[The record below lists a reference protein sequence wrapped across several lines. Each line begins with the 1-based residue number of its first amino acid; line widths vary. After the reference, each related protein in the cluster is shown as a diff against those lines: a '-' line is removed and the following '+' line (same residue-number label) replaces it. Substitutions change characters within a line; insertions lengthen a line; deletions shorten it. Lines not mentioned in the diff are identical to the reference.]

1 MSQSESTEAGQ
12 AKEVQERDEIDE
24 LLMRAILS
32 ALAAGDLLVNEREGD
47 LQVGSKGAPTDV
59 VTIMDRKAES
69 LLVDHLLTGRE
80 DDGIL
85 GEEGAS
91 RAGTSG
97 VRWIVD
103 PIDGTV
109 NYMYRL
115 PEWAVSI
122 AAELNGEIVA
132 GVVHAPAL
140 GETYVAG
147 KGKGAALHKQG
158 VQRKLT
164 VNPAPT
170 MDRALVATGFG
181 YDVQRRK
188 AQARVAAEVI
198 PQVRDIRRAG
208 SASVDICSL
217 AAGRVDAFYERGLN
231 TWDHAA
237 AGLIAQEAGA
247 TIGGLNGE
255 APGESFYL
263 AAPEPLFSDL
273 SELLTRLNAASD

>member
-1 MSQSESTEAGQ
+1 MSSDEQL
-12 AKEVQERDEIDE
+12 ERDFIDE

-32 ALAAGDLLVNEREGD
+32 ALAAGDMLVNERAGD
-47 LQVGSKGAPTDV
+47 LEIDSKGAPTDV
-59 VTIMDRKAES
+59 VTVMDRRSEE
-69 LLVDHLLTGRE
+69 LLADHLLSGRE
-80 DDGIL
+80 SDGIL

-91 RAGTSG
+91 VDGTSG

-122 AAELNGEIVA
+122 AAELDGEVVA
-132 GVVHAPAL
+132 GVVHAQAL
-140 GETYVAG
+140 GETFVAG

-158 VQRKLT
+158 VQRKLV
-164 VNPAPT
+164 VNQAPS

-181 YDVQRRK
+181 YDVGRRK
-188 AQARVAAEVI
+188 KQASVVAEVI

-208 SASVDICSL
+208 AASVDICSL
-217 AAGRVDAFYERGLN
+217 AAGRVDAYYERGLKP
-231 TWDHAA
+231 WDHAA

-247 TIGGLNGE
+247 TIGGLDGQPAGE
-255 APGESFYL
+255 DFYL

-273 SELLTRLNAASD
+273 SELLARLDAASD

>member
-1 MSQSESTEAGQ
+1 MGSEEPL
-12 AKEVQERDEIDE
+12 ERDFIDE

-32 ALAAGDLLVNEREGD
+32 ALAAGDMLVNERAGD
-47 LQVGSKGAPTDV
+47 LEVDSKGAPTDI
-59 VTIMDRKAES
+59 VTVMDRRSEE
-69 LLVDHLLTGRE
+69 LLADHLLSGRE
-80 DDGIL
+80 SDGIV

-91 RAGTSG
+91 VEGTSG

-122 AAELNGEIVA
+122 AAELDGEVVA

-140 GETYVAG
+140 GETFVAG

-158 VQRKLT
+158 VQRKLV
-164 VNPAPT
+164 VNQAPS

-181 YDVQRRK
+181 YDVGRRTK
-188 AQARVAAEVI
+188 QAEVVSQVI
-198 PQVRDIRRAG
+198 PRVRDIRRAG
-208 SASVDICSL
+208 AASVDVCSL
-217 AAGRVDAFYERGLN
+217 AAGRVDAYYERGLKP
-231 TWDHAA
+231 WDHSA
-237 AGLIAQEAGA
+237 AGLIASEAGA

-255 APGESFYL
+255 PAGENFYL

-273 SELLTRLNAASD
+273 SELLTQLDAATD

>member
-1 MSQSESTEAGQ
+1 MTKQVSQDETL
-12 AKEVQERDEIDE
+12 ERDLIDE

-47 LQVGSKGAPTDV
+47 LQVDSKSAPTDV
-59 VTIMDRKAES
+59 VTIMDRKAEE

-80 DDGIL
+80 GDGIL
-85 GEEGAS
+85 GEEGTE
-91 RAGTSG
+91 REGTSG

-122 AAELNGEIVA
+122 GVELDGEIVA

-164 VNPAPT
+164 VNPSPP
-170 MDRALVATGFG
+170 MNRALVATGFG
-181 YDVQRRK
+181 YDTHRRTK
-188 AQARVAAEVI
+188 QAQVVSQVI
-198 PQVRDIRRAG
+198 PEVRDIRRAG
-208 SASVDICSL
+208 AASVDICSL
-217 AAGRVDAFYERGLN
+217 AAGRVDAYYERGLKP
-231 TWDHAA
+231 WDHAA
-237 AGLIAQEAGA
+237 AGIIAQEAGA
-247 TIGGLNGE
+247 VIGGLEGKPAGE
-255 APGESFYL
+255 EFYI
-263 AAPEPLFSDL
+263 AAPEPLFSSL
-273 SELLTRLNAASD
+273 SELLTRLDAAAD

>member
-1 MSQSESTEAGQ
+1 MSSDETL
-12 AKEVQERDEIDE
+12 ERDFIDE

-32 ALAAGDLLVNEREGD
+32 ALAAGDLLVNERASD
-47 LQVGSKGAPTDV
+47 LEVDSKGAPTDV
-59 VTIMDRKAES
+59 VTVMDRKAEE
-69 LLVDHLLTGRE
+69 LLVDHLLAGRE
-80 DDGIL
+80 SDGIL

-91 RAGTSG
+91 REGTSG

-122 AAELNGEIVA
+122 AAELDGEVVA

-164 VNPAPT
+164 VNPSPP

-181 YDVQRRK
+181 YDVKRRTK
-188 AQARVAAEVI
+188 QGSVVSEVI

-208 SASVDICSL
+208 AASVDICSL
-217 AAGRVDAFYERGLN
+217 AAGRVDAYYERGLKP
-231 TWDHAA
+231 WDHSA
-237 AGLIAQEAGA
+237 AGLVAQEAGA
-247 TIGGLNGE
+247 TIGGLNGQP
-255 APGESFYL
+255 AGEDFYV
-263 AAPEPLFSDL
+263 AAPEPLFSEL
-273 SELLTRLNAASD
+273 SALLTKLNAASD

>member
-1 MSQSESTEAGQ
+1 MAE
-12 AKEVQERDEIDE
+12 KETLERDFIDE

-47 LQVGSKGAPTDV
+47 LQVDSKAVPTDV
-59 VTIMDRKAES
+59 VTIMDRKSEE

-80 DDGIL
+80 SDGIL
-85 GEEGAS
+85 GEEGTE
-91 RAGTSG
+91 REGTSG
-97 VRWIVD
+97 VRWIID

-122 AAELNGEIVA
+122 AAELDGEVVA

-147 KGKGAALHKQG
+147 RGKGAALHKQG

-164 VNPAPT
+164 VNKAPAL
-170 MDRALVATGFG
+170 DRALVATGFG
-181 YDVQRRK
+181 YDVNRRK
-188 AQARVAAEVI
+188 AQARVVAQVI

-208 SASVDICSL
+208 AASIDICSL
-217 AAGRVDAFYERGLN
+217 AAGRVDAYYERGLKP
-231 TWDHAA
+231 WDHSA

-247 TIGGLNGE
+247 TIGGLGGNS
-255 APGESFYL
+255 PGESFYL
-263 AAPEPLFSDL
+263 AAPEPLFGTLD
-273 SELLTRLNAASD
+273 ELLTSLNADRA

>member
-1 MSQSESTEAGQ
+1 MGSEEPL
-12 AKEVQERDEIDE
+12 ERDFIDE

-32 ALAAGDLLVNEREGD
+32 ALAAGDMLVNERAGD
-47 LQVGSKGAPTDV
+47 LEVDSKGAPTDL
-59 VTIMDRKAES
+59 VTVMDRRSEE
-69 LLVDHLLTGRE
+69 LLADHLLSGRE
-80 DDGIL
+80 SDGIV

-91 RAGTSG
+91 VEGTSG

-122 AAELNGEIVA
+122 AAELDGEVVA

-140 GETYVAG
+140 GETFVAG

-158 VQRKLT
+158 VQRKLV
-164 VNPAPT
+164 VNQAPS

-181 YDVQRRK
+181 YDVGRRTK
-188 AQARVAAEVI
+188 QAEVVSQVI
-198 PQVRDIRRAG
+198 PRVRDIRRAG
-208 SASVDICSL
+208 AASVDVCSL
-217 AAGRVDAFYERGLN
+217 AAGRVDAYYERGLKP
-231 TWDHAA
+231 WDHSA
-237 AGLIAQEAGA
+237 AGLIASEAGA

-255 APGESFYL
+255 PAGENFYL

-273 SELLTRLNAASD
+273 SELLTRLNAATD

>member
-1 MSQSESTEAGQ
+1 MTEN
-12 AKEVQERDEIDE
+12 EVLERDFIDE
-24 LLMRAILS
+24 LLMRGILS
-32 ALAAGDLLVNEREGD
+32 ALAAGDLLVNDRQGD
-47 LQVGSKGAPTDV
+47 LQVDSKSVPTDV
-59 VTIMDRKAES
+59 VTVMDRKAEQ

-80 DDGIL
+80 ADGIL
-85 GEEGAS
+85 GEEGTE

-97 VRWIVD
+97 VRWIID

-122 AAELNGEIVA
+122 AAEFNGEIVA

-147 KGKGAALHKQG
+147 RGKGAAIHKQG

-164 VNPAPT
+164 VNAAPNL
-170 MDRALVATGFG
+170 DRALVATGFG
-181 YDVQRRK
+181 YDVQRRTV
-188 AQARVAAEVI
+188 QAKVAAQLI

-208 SASVDICSL
+208 SASIDICSL
-217 AAGRVDAFYERGLN
+217 AAGRLDAYYERGLQP
-231 TWDHAA
+231 WDHAA

-247 TIGGLNGE
+247 TIGGLNGNP
-255 APGESFYL
+255 PGEEFYL
-263 AAPEPLFSDL
+263 AAPEPLFASL
-273 SELLTRLNAASD
+273 QELLSSLDAATD